1 MSGRL
6 IVIPTVSPEAA
17 QAHSRF
23 WPSGAN
29 FNRSF
34 PGRLDG
40 PPDEVL
46 ADFFTT
52 VLFPLVDMIVEMHS
66 GGSGSWIDPCS
77 HMCAVDDP
85 AQRKAM
91 LEAMEAWN
99 SDIHFLY
106 TAGDNYFPTIAQA
119 QGKTIVTTELGGSGL
134 IPRSVHELAWSGLTN
149 VLRHFGVLEGDVVTR
164 ASLGLPPARIYDA
177 RGADETVT
185 ELGSG
190 LMDQTRA
197 PVSGIAEAL
206 VMPGETVERGQPIAR
221 IWAFDAPSQPPVDVP
236 AERTGLL
243 LGMRARAF
251 VSQARGSRSS
261 ASRSPARRCWRSL
274 LPALRAAERRWAREP
289 SRLLHDRLHR
299 AGQADRASRR
309 SRRSR
314 TRPAGRARS
323 STSRRSRTA
332 TGRPCSC
339 SPGTT
344 VTSTRAR
351 SPRCGCSRSCSRS
364 RSRAA

>member
-1 MSGRL
+1 MSHPVSCTIDLSAASGRQLGELRLPRGTDDDAFVSIPIATIANGDGPTVLVSGGTHGDEYEGQIAARRLLAEVEPAQVSGRL
-6 IVIPTVSPEAA
+6 IVVPTVSPEAA

-34 PGRLDG
+34 PGRPDG

-46 ADFFTT
+46 AHFFTT

-66 GGSGSWIDPCS
+66 GGSGSWIAPCA

-106 TAGDNYFPTIAQA
+106 TAGDNYFPTTAQA

-149 VLRHFGVLEGDVVTR
+149 VLRHFGALEGDVVTR

-197 PVSGIAEAL
+197 PASGIAEAL

-221 IWAFDAPSQPPVDVP
+221 VWAFDDPSRPPVDVL

-243 LGMRARAF
+243 VGMRACAYVTKGDGFAF
-251 VSQARGSRSS
+251 VGEPITREA
-261 ASRSPARRCWRSL
+261 L
-274 LPALRAAERRWAREP
+274 LAELAGGPTGGGAEVAA
-289 SRLLHDRLHR
+289 
-299 AGQADRASRR
+299 
-309 SRRSR
+309 
-314 TRPAGRARS
+314 
-323 STSRRSRTA
+323 
-332 TGRPCSC
+332 
-339 SPGTT
+339 
-344 VTSTRAR
+344 
-351 SPRCGCSRSCSRS
+351 
-364 RSRAA
+364 

>member
-1 MSGRL
+1 MSHPVSCTIDLGVDGKHVGEFRLPRGTDDGAFVSIPVATIANGDGPAVLVSAGTHGDEYEGQIAARRLIAEVEPEQVSGRL
-6 IVIPTVSPEAA
+6 IVVPTISMGAA

-52 VLFPLVDMIVEMHS
+52 VLFPLVEMIVEMHS
-66 GGSGSWIDPCS
+66 GGSGSWIVPCA

-85 AQRKAM
+85 AQRRAM

-106 TAGDNYFPTIAQA
+106 TAGDNYYPSIAQA
-119 QGKTIVTTELGGSGL
+119 QGKTIVSTELGGSGL
-134 IPRSVHELAWSGLTN
+134 IQRAVHELAWSGLAN
-149 VLRHFGVLEGDVVTR
+149 VLRHFGVLEGEVVTR

-197 PVSGIAEAL
+197 PVGGIAEAL
-206 VMPGETVERGQPIAR
+206 VMPGEMVERGQPIAR
-221 IWAFDAPSQPPVDVP
+221 LWAFDAPTQPPVDVL
-236 AERTGLL
+236 AERTGLV

-251 VSQARGSRSS
+251 VAQGEGFAFVGEPITRE
-261 ASRSPARRCWRSL
+261 AL
-274 LPALRAAERRWAREP
+274 LKEVAA
-289 SRLLHDRLHR
+289 
-299 AGQADRASRR
+299 
-309 SRRSR
+309 
-314 TRPAGRARS
+314 
-323 STSRRSRTA
+323 
-332 TGRPCSC
+332 
-339 SPGTT
+339 
-344 VTSTRAR
+344 
-351 SPRCGCSRSCSRS
+351 
-364 RSRAA
+364 

>member
-1 MSGRL
+1 MSHPVACTIDLSAGGKQVGELRLPDGTGDGAFVTIPVATIANGTGPTVLVSAGTHGDEYEGQIAARRLLTETDPAQVSGR
-6 IVIPTVSPEAA
+6 IVVVPTISTGAS

-46 ADFFTT
+46 AHLFTT
-52 VLFPLVDMIVEMHS
+52 VLFPFVDMIIEMHS
-66 GGSGSWIDPCS
+66 GGSGSWIVPCS

-91 LEAMEAWN
+91 LEGMEAWN
-99 SDIHFLY
+99 SDVHFLY

-119 QGKTIVTTELGGSGL
+119 QGKTIVTTELGGAGL

-149 VLRHFGVLEGDVVTR
+149 VLRHFGVLEGEAVTR

-190 LMDQTRA
+190 LMDQVRA
-197 PVSGIAEAL
+197 PASGLTEAL
-206 VMPGETVERGQPIAR
+206 VEPGGPVERGQPIAR
-221 IWAFDAPSQPPVDVP
+221 IWSFDDPSQPPVEVMS
-236 AERTGLL
+236 ERTGVL

-251 VSQARGSRSS
+251 VTQGNGLAFVGEPITRE
-261 ASRSPARRCWRSL
+261 AL
-274 LPALRAAERRWAREP
+274 LEETAA
-289 SRLLHDRLHR
+289 
-299 AGQADRASRR
+299 
-309 SRRSR
+309 
-314 TRPAGRARS
+314 
-323 STSRRSRTA
+323 
-332 TGRPCSC
+332 
-339 SPGTT
+339 
-344 VTSTRAR
+344 
-351 SPRCGCSRSCSRS
+351 
-364 RSRAA
+364 

>member
-1 MSGRL
+1 MIASGTGPTVLVSAGTHGDEYEGQIAARRLLAEVEPAQVSGRV
-6 IVIPTVSPEAA
+6 IVVPTISIEAA
-17 QAHSRF
+17 KAHSRF

-46 ADFFTT
+46 AHFFTT
-52 VLFPLVDMIVEMHS
+52 VLFPLVDMIVELHS
-66 GGSGSWIDPCS
+66 GGSGSWIVPCS

-91 LEAMEAWN
+91 LEGMEAWN
-99 SDIHFLY
+99 SDVHFLY

-119 QGKTIVTTELGGSGL
+119 QGKTIVTTELGGAGL

-149 VLRHFGVLEGDVVTR
+149 VLRHFGVLEGEVVTR

-190 LMDQTRA
+190 LMDQVRA
-197 PVSGIAEAL
+197 PVTGIVDGVAE
-206 VMPGETVERGQPIAR
+206 PGETVERGQPIAR
-221 IWAFDAPSQPPVDVP
+221 IWSFEEPSQPPVEVMSV
-236 AERTGLL
+236 RTGLL

-251 VSQARGSRSS
+251 VTQGNGLAFVGEPITRKE
-261 ASRSPARRCWRSL
+261 L
-274 LPALRAAERRWAREP
+274 LAEVGA
-289 SRLLHDRLHR
+289 
-299 AGQADRASRR
+299 
-309 SRRSR
+309 
-314 TRPAGRARS
+314 
-323 STSRRSRTA
+323 
-332 TGRPCSC
+332 
-339 SPGTT
+339 
-344 VTSTRAR
+344 
-351 SPRCGCSRSCSRS
+351 
-364 RSRAA
+364 

>member
-1 MSGRL
+1 LSHPVGCTIDLAADGKQTGELRLPRETDDGAFVPVPIATIANGTGPTALVSAGTHGDEYEGQIAARRLLAEVDPAHVSGR
-6 IVIPTVSPEAA
+6 IVVVPTISTGAS

-46 ADFFTT
+46 AHFFTT

-66 GGSGSWIDPCS
+66 GGGGSWIVPCS

-99 SDIHFLY
+99 TDVHFLY
-106 TAGDNYFPTIAQA
+106 TAGENYFPTIAQA
-119 QGKTIVTTELGGSGL
+119 QGKTIVTTELGGAGL
-134 IPRSVHELAWSGLTN
+134 IPRAVHELAWSGLTN
-149 VLRHFGVLEGDVVTR
+149 VLRHFGVLEGEVVTR

-185 ELGSG
+185 ETGSG
-190 LMDQTRA
+190 LMDQVRA
-197 PVSGIAEAL
+197 PMTGLAEGL
-206 VMPGETVERGQPIAR
+206 VEPGETVERGQPIAR
-221 IWAFDAPSQPPVDVP
+221 IWSFDDPSQPPVEV
-236 AERTGLL
+236 ASRRTGLL

-251 VSQARGSRSS
+251 VTQGDGLAFVGEPITRE
-261 ASRSPARRCWRSL
+261 AL
-274 LPALRAAERRWAREP
+274 LAEVGA
-289 SRLLHDRLHR
+289 
-299 AGQADRASRR
+299 
-309 SRRSR
+309 
-314 TRPAGRARS
+314 
-323 STSRRSRTA
+323 
-332 TGRPCSC
+332 
-339 SPGTT
+339 
-344 VTSTRAR
+344 
-351 SPRCGCSRSCSRS
+351 
-364 RSRAA
+364 

>member
-1 MSGRL
+1 MSHPVTCTIDLGADGKQVGELRLPTGADDGTFVSIPIATIAGGDGPAVLVSGGTHGDEYEGQIAARRLLAEVEPAQVAGRL
-6 IVIPTVSPEAA
+6 IVVPTISTGAA

-34 PGRLDG
+34 PGRPDG

-46 ADFFTT
+46 ADWFTT
-52 VLFPLVDMIVEMHS
+52 ALFPLVEKIVEMHS
-66 GGSGSWIDPCS
+66 GGSGSWIAPCS

-85 AQRKAM
+85 AQRRAM
-91 LEAMEAWN
+91 LEAMEAWC

-106 TAGDNYFPTIAQA
+106 TAGDNYLPTIAQA

-149 VLRHFGVLEGDVVTR
+149 VLRHFGVLEGEVVTR

-197 PVSGIAEAL
+197 PVAGIAEAL

-221 IWAFDAPSQPPVDVP
+221 IWAFDALSQAPVDVP

-243 LGMRARAF
+243 LGMAARAF
-251 VSQARGSRSS
+251 VAQGQGFAFVGEPITRE
-261 ASRSPARRCWRSL
+261 AL
-274 LPALRAAERRWAREP
+274 LAEVGA
-289 SRLLHDRLHR
+289 
-299 AGQADRASRR
+299 
-309 SRRSR
+309 
-314 TRPAGRARS
+314 
-323 STSRRSRTA
+323 
-332 TGRPCSC
+332 
-339 SPGTT
+339 
-344 VTSTRAR
+344 
-351 SPRCGCSRSCSRS
+351 
-364 RSRAA
+364 